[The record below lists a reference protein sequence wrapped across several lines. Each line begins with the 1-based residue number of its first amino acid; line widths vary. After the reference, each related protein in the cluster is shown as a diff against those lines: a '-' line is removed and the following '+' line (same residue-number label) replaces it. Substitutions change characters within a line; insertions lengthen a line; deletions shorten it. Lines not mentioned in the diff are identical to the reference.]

1 MLVQVTPIAI
11 DAISWRYF
19 LIFVICDIIF
29 IILFYLFFP
38 ETKNKTL
45 EELEAVFGDTVAE
58 TLEDA
63 GKHINEEK
71 DVSTTHQEYALE
83 ERKA

>member
-1 MLVQVTPIAI
+1 MKVL
-11 DAISWRYF
+11 
-19 LIFVICDIIF
+19 LIFVICDVIF

-45 EELEAVFGDTVAE
+45 EELEAVFGDPVAE

-63 GKHINEEK
+63 GKYIEEGEK
-71 DVSTTHQEYALE
+71 DVSMTRHEYALE
-83 ERKA
+83 ERKS